1 MSIGKDVIESFFTP
15 LNIKLRVRLRSNSF
29 WDDFVPHRK
38 LAELTEHIRSLDPDD
53 LTYAVAQ
60 GADRLTARF
69 GIKEGSVT
77 YQALEILMNRTSQR
91 AERLKPIW
99 RDLLTLMENTPQQAR
114 LNALKETA
122 KFVLS
127 GDVTLGAALK
137 EIFFSLGD
145 IDKARDTAQRINP
158 FFLSLDAFVDGVI
171 DDFDNIVVPQLM
183 KG

>member
-1 MSIGKDVIESFFTP
+1 MSISREIIDSFFTP
-15 LNIKLRVRLRSNSF
+15 LNTKLRVRLKSNSF
-29 WDDFVPHRK
+29 WDDFVPHRR

-69 GIKEGSVT
+69 GIKEGSAT
-77 YQALEILMNRTSQR
+77 YSALETLMERTTQR
-91 AERLKPIW
+91 AEHLKPVW
-99 RDLLTLMENTPQQAR
+99 RTLLTLMENTPQQAR

-127 GDVTLGAALK
+127 GDVTIGAALK

-145 IDKARDTAQRINP
+145 IDKARDTAERINP
-158 FFLSLDAFVDGVI
+158 FFLSLDAFVDGVTE
-171 DDFDNIVVPQLM
+171 DFENLVMPPLLR
-183 KG
+183 G